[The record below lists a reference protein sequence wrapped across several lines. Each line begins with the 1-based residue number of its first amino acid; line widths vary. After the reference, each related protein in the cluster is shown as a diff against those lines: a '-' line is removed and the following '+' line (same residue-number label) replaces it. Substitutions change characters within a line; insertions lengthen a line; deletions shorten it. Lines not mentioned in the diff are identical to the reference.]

1 MIIFLTIFFHMFL
14 AFMLCN
20 FSVRML
26 RYFFFNLKICFCPQK
41 VEKTTPKSCILIAV
55 GSLFV
60 FLSAALTAQNSPE
73 LHFCFI
79 NSFIQSSLLESLVVK
94 QGFTYLESMLH
105 CKPKPCK
112 AYREL
117 PVSQFSQ
124 GKTCFH
130 YREPCSHCRDSVF
143 ITGISLQTPLL
154 PFYRIAV
161 YVLIMTLLRQLGGS
175 K

>member
-1 MIIFLTIFFHMFL
+1 MFL